1 MPDHNHKIPLETPE
15 TPEMIEI
22 PETIEHNHNYV
33 PLYMSAI
40 VFALI
45 VLSYIYCALIG
56 IEVNIYREMGSIGI
70 SGLITAA
77 CWYISK

>member
-1 MPDHNHKIPLETPE
+1 MT
-15 TPEMIEI
+15 
-22 PETIEHNHNYV
+22 EHNHNYV

-45 VLSYIYCALIG
+45 VLSYIYCALTG
-56 IEVNIYREMGSIGI
+56 IEVNIYREIGAIGI
-70 SGLITAA
+70 SGLLTAA